1 MAKIGRP
8 KVPKAEKK
16 GQTLTVRLT
25 DAERKAV
32 DAAAKREGV
41 PVSEWGRLA
50 IVAAASASA
59 SA

>member
-1 MAKIGRP
+1 MAKMGRP
-8 KVPKAEKK
+8 KVPKSEKK

-32 DAAAKREGV
+32 DVAAKREGV

-50 IVAAASASA
+50 IVVAAKR
-59 SA
+59 